1 VQVLHTSAEKDELEQ
16 VLSGM
21 GEWSFDVWDL
31 VKVSERRERASR
43 KRNILAV
50 DLAKWLQT

>member
-1 VQVLHTSAEKDELEQ
+1 MQVLHTSAEKDELEQ

-43 KRNILAV
+43 KTNILAV

>member
-1 VQVLHTSAEKDELEQ
+1 
-16 VLSGM
+16 M

-43 KRNILAV
+43 KTNILAV